1 MERFKKVLF
10 FADPAGTNDTALNR
24 ALDLAEHQ
32 GARLTVVD
40 VVEPIPEGVGH
51 LLRNWNS
58 EKLGRMI
65 REERAEELELLA
77 ERARERNL
85 RTEVRVLTGSPF
97 LEVIREVLRGGHDLL
112 IKGTTPAP
120 GLDST
125 DMHLM
130 RKCPIPL
137 WVIRGQYGTAPFRI
151 LAAVDPD
158 PESPADLNHKILDL
172 AHSLA
177 LREGAELHAVH
188 AWHVAGEHI
197 LRSGRAQM
205 PVNEVEAVMSGVEQ
219 SHRRWLDDLLAGYAR
234 RKVRAVPHL
243 LHGDPADAITD
254 FATEQEVDLIVM
266 GTVARTGLAGFFIG
280 NTAET
285 VLEKAD
291 CSVLAVKPDGFR
303 TPVTLTG

>member
-10 FADPAGTNDTALNR
+10 FADPAGTNETALQR
-24 ALDLAEHQ
+24 ALDLAERQ

-40 VVEPIPEGVGH
+40 VVEPIPDEVGH
-51 LLRNWNS
+51 QLRHWSTEQLARLL
-58 EKLGRMI
+58 
-65 REERAEELELLA
+65 REERGAELELIA

-112 IKGTTPAP
+112 VKGTTPAP

-137 WVIRGQYGTAPFRI
+137 WVIKGQYGTAPFRI
-151 LAAVDPD
+151 LATVDPD
-158 PESPADLNHKILDL
+158 PEAPAALNHKILDL

-177 LREGAELHAVH
+177 LREGAELHVAH

-197 LRSGRAQM
+197 LRSGRAHM
-205 PVNEVEAVMSGVEQ
+205 PMNEVEAVMTGVER
-219 SHRRWLDDLLAGYAR
+219 SHRSRLDDLLAGYAR

-243 LHGDPADAITD
+243 LHGDPAETITE
-254 FATEQEVDLIVM
+254 FASDQEIDLIVM

-285 VLEKAD
+285 VLEQVD

-303 TPVTLTG
+303 TPVTLAD

>member
-10 FADPAGTNDTALNR
+10 FADPAGTNDTALQR
-24 ALDLAEHQ
+24 ALDLAERQ

-40 VVEPIPEGVGH
+40 VVEPIPDEVGRG
-51 LLRNWNS
+51 LRNWS
-58 EKLGRMI
+58 TEQLARLL
-65 REERAEELELLA
+65 REERGAELELIA

-85 RTEVRVLTGSPF
+85 RTEVRILTGSPF

-137 WVIRGQYGTAPFRI
+137 WVIKGHYGTAPFRI
-151 LAAVDPD
+151 MAAVDPD
-158 PESPADLNHKILDL
+158 PEAPTALNHKILDL

-177 LREGAELHAVH
+177 LREGAELHVVH

-197 LRSGRAQM
+197 LRSGRAHM
-205 PVNEVEAVMSGVEQ
+205 PMNEVEAVMTGVEQ
-219 SHRRWLDDLLAGYAR
+219 SHRSGLDDLLAGYAR

-243 LHGDPADAITD
+243 LHGDPAEAITE
-254 FATEQEVDLIVM
+254 FATDQEIDLIVM

-285 VLEKAD
+285 VLEKVD

-303 TPVTLTG
+303 TPVSLAE